1 MQTCSITDK
10 IRIFPAS
17 PADYGTLACYHYRH
31 ARPGPVSAVYALR
44 PKSRLP
50 GLTRSDSVGIIV
62 YSMPVP
68 ALKLR
73 NYATLSMFTGLD
85 RQTQLQLINAN
96 IRCISRIIIE
106 PRFRSLGLA
115 TRLVEETMPLLDV
128 PIIEAMAVMGTFTG
142 FFEKAGMTAYTR
154 PSSKRHVR
162 MIEAFSGV
170 GIEQDELINPKHV
183 HERIENLDLPE
194 AAFIEREILLFI
206 ESYPHQRKAP
216 PSLDRTRF
224 IITKLTTQPV
234 YYIWFNNKVPLKT
247 TKEIK

>member
-1 MQTCSITDK
+1 MPDCSLTNK
-10 IRIFPAS
+10 IRVSPAS
-17 PADYGTLACYHYRH
+17 PADYGTLARYHYRH
-31 ARPGPVSAVYALR
+31 AKPGPVSAIYALR
-44 PKSRLP
+44 PKTPVP
-50 GLTRSDSVGIIV
+50 GLTRNATIGIIV

-73 NYATLSMFTGLD
+73 NYATLSMFAGLD

-96 IRCISRIIIE
+96 IRCISRIVIE

-115 TRLVEETMPLLDV
+115 TRLVAETMPLLDV

-142 FFEKAGMTAYTR
+142 FFEKAGMTAYTG
-154 PSSKRHVR
+154 PSSKRHAR

-170 GIEQDELINPKHV
+170 GIEADELIDPKHV
-183 HERIENLDLPE
+183 HNRLESLDLPE

-206 ESYPHQRKAP
+206 ESYPRQRKAP

-224 IITKLTTQPV
+224 IIGKLTTQPI
-234 YYIWFNNKVPLKT
+234 YYIWFNNEVPLKT
-247 TKEIK
+247 TKEPE